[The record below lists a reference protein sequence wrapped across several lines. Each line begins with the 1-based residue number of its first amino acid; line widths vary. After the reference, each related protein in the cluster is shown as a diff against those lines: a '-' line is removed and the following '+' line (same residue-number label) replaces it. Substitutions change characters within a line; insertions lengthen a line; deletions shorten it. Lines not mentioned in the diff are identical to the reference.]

1 MSDIE
6 QVVDNQE
13 RNPFDPA
20 MAVYTPAE
28 TATYGKLAVETAQQ
42 LNERA
47 LGVGIAQLEDYF
59 APVRPGQVAGI
70 VGQTSHAKSLLMRYI
85 EHRAAEQVVKRGSNE
100 VIVHISLED
109 SVEEQ
114 AFGEIARYSG
124 ENSGRLAYGEVRN
137 WDDLL
142 QATFTVAGVPI
153 FRIGDSLARSEYI
166 PQLYLSNVLKCLDYI
181 RREHNVTFAMIGL
194 DYLQALPPDPEI
206 RRLDYESQRRLQVRM
221 DAYRLRE
228 MASRFQCPVWVACQA
243 KQTLGVMNENTQAT
257 RILIPGM
264 YDINESSDV
273 PQRFDRL
280 LGVWLPARSYPVGT
294 MLPIGDEQLKVTDNL
309 FFIKVNKQRGGLPAG
324 RTFITNIN
332 FDNNS
337 IEPIK
342 FKG

>member
-1 MSDIE
+1 MDNNE
-6 QVVDNQE
+6 QVITPD
-13 RNPFDPA
+13 PFDPA

-28 TATYGKLAVETAQQ
+28 TATYGQIAVQTAQQ

-47 LGVGIAQLEDYF
+47 MDIGIPLLKDYF

-70 VGQTSHAKSLLMRYI
+70 VGQTSHAKSLLLRYI
-85 EHRAAEQVVKRGSNE
+85 EHRAAQQIMASEDKKDE

-114 AFGEIARYSG
+114 AFGEIARYST
-124 ENSGRLAYGEVRN
+124 EDAGRLAYGEVKN
-137 WDDLL
+137 WDSLVS
-142 QATFTVAGVPI
+142 ASYTVAGVPI
-153 FRIGDSLARSEYI
+153 FRIGDSLARSDYI
-166 PQLYLSNVLKCLDYI
+166 PKLYLSNVIKALDFI
-181 RREHNVTFAMIGL
+181 RKTYNVRFSMIGL

-206 RRLDYESQRRLQVRM
+206 RRLDYDSQRRLQVRM

-228 MASRFQCPVWVACQA
+228 MAAKFQCPMWVCCQA
-243 KQTLGVMNENTQAT
+243 KQYIGAMESESKAAK
-257 RILIPGM
+257 ILIPGI

-294 MLPIGDEQLKVTDNL
+294 LLNIGDEQIKVTDNL

-332 FDNNS
+332 FNDNS
-337 IEPIK
+337 ILPLR
-342 FKG
+342 FKE